1 LSLDKLLSLFGRL
14 INIQLMNNNI
24 KNLIPSSTLRM
35 NELSQQLEQ
44 AGQTIYKLGF
54 GQSPFPVPAIMVR
67 ALQQHAAQKAYL
79 PVTGLPELRAVI
91 AQYYQRSQQLN
102 CAAANILIAPGSKML
117 LYATQLAYDA
127 DLLLPAPSWVSYA
140 PQAQII
146 GRKTHWLPTT
156 EADGWRLSAATL
168 EAFCQQDA
176 QPKILVLNYP
186 NNPVGNTY
194 TAEHLKALAA
204 VAQQHKVLILS
215 DEIYGELN
223 HKGEHVSIA
232 QFYPN
237 GTIITGGLSK
247 WAGAG
252 GWRFGTA
259 VFPEELKDLQTVVQT
274 IASETYS
281 STAAPIQYAAIE
293 AYKEHTELETYRVN
307 ARRILTTIGNYIY
320 QRLHKMGITTPK
332 PEGGFYFF
340 INFEQHRALLQSRG
354 IQNSTQLSEAALNE
368 ANVAM
373 LPGVDFG
380 RQPEELV
387 FRIAYVDFDGEQAL
401 KAVEDYYENKELDM
415 DFITQYAPKMIG
427 AMDSLENWLQ

>member
-1 LSLDKLLSLFGRL
+1 
-14 INIQLMNNNI
+14 
-24 KNLIPSSTLRM
+24 
-35 NELSQQLEQ
+35 
-44 AGQTIYKLGF
+44 
-54 GQSPFPVPAIMVR
+54 
-67 ALQQHAAQKAYL
+67 
-79 PVTGLPELRAVI
+79 
-91 AQYYQRSQQLN
+91 
-102 CAAANILIAPGSKML
+102 
-117 LYATQLAYDA
+117 
-127 DLLLPAPSWVSYA
+127 
-140 PQAQII
+140 
-146 GRKTHWLPTT
+146 
-156 EADGWRLSAATL
+156 
-168 EAFCQQDA
+168 
-176 QPKILVLNYP
+176 
-186 NNPVGNTY
+186 
-194 TAEHLKALAA
+194 LAA
-204 VAQQHKVLILS
+204 VAQQHKILILS

>member
-1 LSLDKLLSLFGRL
+1 MSRDELLSVFGRI
-14 INIQLMNNNI
+14 INLQIMNKNI

-35 NELSQQLEQ
+35 NELSQQLEK

-54 GQSPFPVPAIMVR
+54 GQSPFPVPTIMVR
-67 ALQQHAAQKAYL
+67 ALQQHAAEKSYL
-79 PVTGLPELRAVI
+79 PPELRASV
-91 AQYYQRSQQLN
+91 ANYYQRTQQLS
-102 CAAANILIAPGSKML
+102 CEAENILIAPGSKIL
-117 LYATQLAYDA
+117 LYAVQLAYDA

-156 EADGWRLSAATL
+156 EADGWRLSPAVL
-168 EAFCQQDA
+168 DAFCTHHSSR
-176 QPKILVLNYP
+176 KILVLNYP

-204 VAQQHKVLILS
+204 VAQKHNVIVLS
-215 DEIYGELN
+215 DEIYGELKHN
-223 HKGEHVSIA
+223 GEHVSIA
-232 QFYPN
+232 QFYPE
-237 GTIITGGLSK
+237 GTIVTGGLSK

-259 VFPEELKDLQTVVQT
+259 VFPNALKELQKVVQT

-281 STAAPIQYAAIE
+281 STASPIQYAAIE
-293 AYKEHTELETYRVN
+293 AYKEHPELETYRIH
-307 ARRILTTIGNYIY
+307 ARRILTAIGTYIY
-320 QRLHKMGITTPK
+320 QRLNDMGITTPK
-332 PEGGFYFF
+332 PEGGFYCF
-340 INFEQHRALLQSRG
+340 INFEQHRALLLSKG
-354 IQNSTQLSEAALNE
+354 IKTSTELSEAALNE

-401 KAVEDYYENKELDM
+401 KAVNDSYPNKELDIA
-415 DFITQYAPKMIG
+415 FIKKYAPKMVG
-427 AMDSLENWLQ
+427 AMDSLASWLK

>member
-1 LSLDKLLSLFGRL
+1 
-14 INIQLMNNNI
+14 MNKNI

-44 AGQTIYKLGF
+44 TGKTIYKLGF
-54 GQSPFPVPAIMVR
+54 GQSPFPVPAIMVK
-67 ALQQHAAQKAYL
+67 ALQQYAAQKSYL
-79 PVTGLPELRAVI
+79 PVTGLPELRTVI
-91 AQYYQRSQQLN
+91 AQYYQRSQQLS
-102 CAAANILIAPGSKML
+102 CEAENILVAPGSKML

-156 EADGWRLSAATL
+156 EADGWRLMPVVL
-168 EAFCQQDA
+168 DDFCKQDSKA
-176 QPKILVLNYP
+176 KILVLNYP

-194 TAEHLKALAA
+194 TAEHLKALAL
-204 VAQQHKVLILS
+204 VAQQHKIIILS

-223 HKGEHVSIA
+223 HNDTHVSIA
-232 QFYPN
+232 QFYPE
-237 GTIITGGLSK
+237 GTIITSGLSK

-259 VFPEELKDLQTVVQT
+259 VFPNELKNLQKVVQT

-293 AYKEHTELETYRVN
+293 AYKEHPELETYRIH
-307 ARRILTTIGNYIY
+307 ARRILRVIGHYIY
-320 QRLHKMGITTPK
+320 QRLHDMGITTPK
-332 PEGGFYFF
+332 PEGGFYCF
-340 INFEQHRALLQSRG
+340 INFEQHRTLLQTRG
-354 IQNSTQLSEAALNE
+354 ITNSAALSEAVLNQ
-368 ANVAM
+368 AHVAM

-387 FRIAYVDFDGEQAL
+387 FRIAYVDFDGVQAL
-401 KAVEDYYENKELDM
+401 NAVRDSYQNKELDAA
-415 DFITQYAPKMIG
+415 FIKKYAPKIV
-427 AMDSLENWLQ
+427 ASMDSLEHWLK